1 MTTSYTSP
9 SSSSSTS
16 STMAA
21 TFPLVSQVEGLRNKL
36 VVEEEE
42 QEHC

>member
-1 MTTSYTSP
+1 MTTIYTLP
-9 SSSSSTS
+9 SSSSTS
-16 STMAA
+16 STMAT
-21 TFPLVSQVEGLRNKL
+21 TFTLVSQVEGHNKL

>member
-1 MTTSYTSP
+1 MTTIYTLP
-9 SSSSSTS
+9 SSSSS

-21 TFPLVSQVEGLRNKL
+21 TFTLVSQVEGRNKL